1 VDAQDR
7 KGNVN
12 MNHKTVRLIQQ
23 ILLHSILI
31 AGLVITVAP
40 FVWMVSTSFNTDQAI
55 FSKSPQWV
63 PAHPTMEQYNKLFDQ
78 INFLLHFKN
87 SVILAVGITIISL
100 FFNSMA
106 GFAFAKYRFPG
117 KEKLFTLLLATM
129 MIPGQVTMMPVF
141 LILKNMGLLN
151 TYWGIIIPGAA
162 SVFGV
167 FLIRQFMLTI
177 PNDLIESARIDGCS
191 EWRIYWQIVLPLCK
205 PVLAT
210 LGIFT
215 FMGTWNDFLW
225 PLIVMIREEMYTLP
239 VALANLNG
247 QHNTEYALLMA
258 GAVIVIVPV
267 LAVFLMGQKFII
279 QGIATSGLKE

>member
-1 VDAQDR
+1 
-7 KGNVN
+7 

-23 ILLHSILI
+23 IIMHAVLI
-31 AGLVITVAP
+31 IGLVITVAP
-40 FVWMVSTSFNTDQAI
+40 FVWMVSTSFNTDEAI
-55 FSKSPQWV
+55 FTKTPQWV
-63 PAHPTMEQYNKLFDQ
+63 PAHPTTAQYHKLFDQ

-87 SVILAVGITIISL
+87 SVILAVGVTVISL
-100 FFNSMA
+100 FFNSLA

-151 TYWGIIIPGAA
+151 TFWGIIIPGAA

-267 LAVFLMGQKFII
+267 LVVFLMGQKFII

>member
-1 VDAQDR
+1 
-7 KGNVN
+7 

-23 ILLHSILI
+23 IILHGILI
-31 AGLVITVAP
+31 IGLIVTVAP

-55 FSKSPQWV
+55 FSKSPQWI
-63 PAHPTMEQYNKLFDQ
+63 PAHPTTIQYHKLFDQ

-87 SVILAVGITIISL
+87 SVILAVGITVISL

-151 TYWGIIIPGAA
+151 TFWGIIIPGSA